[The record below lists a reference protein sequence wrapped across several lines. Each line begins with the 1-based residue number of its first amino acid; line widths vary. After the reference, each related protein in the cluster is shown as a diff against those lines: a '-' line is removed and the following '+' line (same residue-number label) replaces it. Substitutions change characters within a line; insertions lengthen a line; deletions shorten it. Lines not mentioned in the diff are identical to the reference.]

1 MHTGMTC
8 ALTTVCTE
16 CYRNNGGAPR
26 LENQETSRACQS
38 GKGDRDPGRDM
49 SYTSGSLLGA
59 ILLPQGIYIRQCL
72 DTFLIVT
79 MDFLPASTG

>member
-8 ALTTVCTE
+8 ALTTAVLSATGIME
-16 CYRNNGGAPR
+16 EHP
-26 LENQETSRACQS
+26 ENQETSRACQS
-38 GKGDRDPGRDM
+38 GKGDDDPGRDM

-59 ILLPQGIYIRQCL
+59 ILLPQGIYIWQCL

-79 MDFLPASTG
+79 VDFLLASTG